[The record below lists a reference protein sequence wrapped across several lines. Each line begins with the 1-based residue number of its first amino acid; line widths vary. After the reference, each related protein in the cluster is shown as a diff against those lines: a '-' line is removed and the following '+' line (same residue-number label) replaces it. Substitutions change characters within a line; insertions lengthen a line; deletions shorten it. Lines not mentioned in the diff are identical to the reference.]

1 MSVNL
6 NREKASTGEVV
17 FAWDVPEYNRHERS
31 QRWYIIMGL
40 AGAGLLLFSIIS
52 GNYLFTLI
60 VVLFGI
66 ILFLQDIQEP
76 PQVFFAITEAGII
89 LGDRYY
95 TFKEVSAYWIIYNP
109 PEVKNLYFTTNN
121 LLRHRLQVPLLDND
135 PRPIRDFLNQFI
147 VEDLDQEEEPL
158 SDRLGRV
165 FKIH

>member
-6 NREKASTGEVV
+6 NREDASTGELV
-17 FAWDVPEYNRHERS
+17 FSWTVPEYDQHDRS
-31 QRWYIIMGL
+31 RQWYIIAGVI
-40 AGAGLLLFSIIS
+40 GAGLLLFSLIS

-66 ILFLQDIQEP
+66 ILFLQDIQP
-76 PQVFFAITEAGII
+76 PMDVFFGITEAGII
-89 LGDRYY
+89 VGDIYY
-95 TFKEVSAYWIIYNP
+95 PFKDIVNYWIVYNP
-109 PEVKNLYFTTNN
+109 PGVKNLYFTTNN
-121 LLRHRLQVPLLDND
+121 ILKHRLQVPLLDND

-165 FKIH
+165 LKLH